1 MRDLKSMDLNEMTA
15 FMREVGEPAFR
26 GKQVYQWLH
35 RGAASFQEMS
45 NLSKSLR
52 EKLSESCFITV
63 PQVERKL
70 VSRQDGTIKY
80 LWRLR
85 LVAVHARAQG
95 KGPGMPV
102 MAQRQSAFRRFPVM
116 GRAGPGQIHQKL
128 FRARLSALFQMQT
141 AHALHV
147 QRRQPGRAEAQ
158 AGQAHASAEFVQ
170 FLFQH

>member
-35 RGAASFQEMS
+35 RGAASFEEMS

-70 VSRQDGTIKY
+70 VSQQDGTIKY

-85 LVAVHARAQG
+85 DGNCVETVRADALPPRQHG
-95 KGPGMPV
+95 VRLLPGGLPDGL
-102 MAQRQSAFRRFPVM
+102 RLLRLHHRR
-116 GRAGPGQIHQKL
+116 
-128 FRARLSALFQMQT
+128 
-141 AHALHV
+141 
-147 QRRQPGRAEAQ
+147 
-158 AGQAHASAEFVQ
+158 
-170 FLFQH
+170 